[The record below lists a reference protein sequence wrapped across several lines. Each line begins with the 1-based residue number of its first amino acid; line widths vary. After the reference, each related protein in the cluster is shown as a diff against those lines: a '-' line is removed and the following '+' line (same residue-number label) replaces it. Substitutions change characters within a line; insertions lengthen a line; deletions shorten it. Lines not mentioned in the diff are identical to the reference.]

1 MDNVSTEYTSVRAI
15 IFIFK
20 LALFCHLLLFFKF
33 DYLLTLS
40 FLFLLL
46 LLFTLF
52 FYYCNYFYFISFYFI
67 SSAIFLNFFYTIFCK
82 KRCVDLDSTISIPR
96 ADVTFL
102 DANHCPG
109 AVLLLFKI
117 FDNEKDDNNDSNNN
131 NNNNNE
137 IKIIN
142 KSNENIILNSENK
155 QFIDN
160 NKNNLNRKFK
170 YFLHT
175 GDMRFHKNMKEYKS
189 LQNIKIE
196 KIFLDTTY
204 AHPKHKVSSNISI
217 F

>member
-1 MDNVSTEYTSVRAI
+1 M
-15 IFIFK
+15 
-20 LALFCHLLLFFKF
+20 
-33 DYLLTLS
+33 
-40 FLFLLL
+40 
-46 LLFTLF
+46 
-52 FYYCNYFYFISFYFI
+52 
-67 SSAIFLNFFYTIFCK
+67 
-82 KRCVDLDSTISIPR
+82 DLDSTISIPR

-117 FDNEKDDNNDSNNN
+117 FDNEKDDNNDNINNNDNNN
-131 NNNNNE
+131 NDNNKKKNTNDNHYDNNNKDNSNNYNNNE
-137 IKIIN
+137 SKIIN